1 MSHNHCQ
8 ITCYRRRLIGF
19 IKQMKQSDFQ
29 MKPLI
34 LERTPKYDKEGGI
47 RVVSP
52 EDTLKR
58 TEPLLKVAGLE
69 EPRNITDLDNI
80 GLPVFSVHRPNAAKG
95 AVSSHNGKGATYEQ
109 AKASAIMEAMERYS
123 AEMQKDDELVYG
135 TYDQAKEIGPTVD
148 PAELILPFDRVQ
160 YYRNAEIAWSL
171 GWEMLRGQLMWVP
184 SCAVYHPYETNGD
197 LQLFRYNTNGIASGN
212 SMEEAILHSM
222 FEVIERDAWSLA
234 EDREFAKAD
243 VAVDPNTVPG
253 KMVEAFR
260 KQGVE
265 IYLKDITTDVG
276 VTTIGAASDDVR
288 NRDPEMLAIGVGTHL
303 NPEIAAIRAISEV
316 AQSRATHK
324 EGAKV
329 NTELVKTTREMG
341 YDKIKKINRLW
352 YSDLE
357 RKTKL
362 SDMKD
367 ESTDYVLDDIEV
379 VLGKLVESGFD
390 KVIAVDLT
398 RPELEIP
405 VVRMIIPGM
414 ECSTMDPDRVGYRI
428 NGMWP
433 PNR

>member
-1 MSHNHCQ
+1 
-8 ITCYRRRLIGF
+8 
-19 IKQMKQSDFQ
+19 

-34 LERTPKYDKEGGI
+34 LERSPKYDKEGGI

-69 EPRNITDLDNI
+69 EPKDITGLDNI
-80 GLPVFSVHRPNAAKG
+80 GIPVFSIHRPKAAKG
-95 AVSSHNGKGATYEQ
+95 AVSSYNGKGATYEQ

-135 TYDQAKEIGPTVD
+135 TYDQAKEIGPAVD
-148 PAELILPFDRVQ
+148 PAELILPFDRAH

-171 GWEMLRGQLMWVP
+171 GWEMFRGQMMWVP

-212 SMEEAILHSM
+212 SIEEAVLHSM

-234 EDREFAKAD
+234 EDKGFARAD
-243 VAVDPNTVPG
+243 VTADLDTVPG
-253 KMVEAFR
+253 RMIKAFK

-276 VTTIGAASDDVR
+276 VTTIGAASDDVM
-288 NRDPEMLAIGVGTHL
+288 NNDPEMLTIGVGTHL
-303 NPEIAAIRAISEV
+303 DPEIAAVRAISEV

-329 NTELVKTTREMG
+329 NTDLVKTTREMG
-341 YDKIKKINRLW
+341 YDKIKRLNRL
-352 YSDLE
+352 
-357 RKTKL
+357 
-362 SDMKD
+362 
-367 ESTDYVLDDIEV
+367 
-379 VLGKLVESGFD
+379 
-390 KVIAVDLT
+390 
-398 RPELEIP
+398 
-405 VVRMIIPGM
+405 
-414 ECSTMDPDRVGYRI
+414 
-428 NGMWP
+428 
-433 PNR
+433 